1 MKRISAERH
10 LSKRELEGLIRQER
24 EKRSLERLIFIRD
37 LYDGEGVERAAGKLG
52 RVKATGYS
60 WLKRWNAGG
69 VEGLKPDFTEAG
81 RPPKLSAEERDELK
95 EMLLERDD
103 WTTGEVRSLI
113 RERFGVEYSTRSVYR
128 ILRSL
133 GMRYGKPYPK
143 DYRRPED
150 AEERLKRRVEEAS
163 KEGGR
168 FLVGFLDE
176 CRPQT
181 GSNTRRVWSFG
192 DPEIRKDTTRYKA
205 NTFGFYAPWGGSV
218 VCFKEDSRKESVCEF
233 LEEIREENLDG
244 RILLIL
250 DNFASHRAEKTREKA
265 GELDIRL
272 VYLPPYSPDLNPI
285 EQIWRGL
292 KRRISTALFRTREG
306 FMKLIEE
313 TYHQLSKKISYAEGW
328 IHKFL
333 PEQFNQ
339 LCP

>member
-1 MKRISAERH
+1 
-10 LSKRELEGLIRQER
+10 
-24 EKRSLERLIFIRD
+24 
-37 LYDGEGVERAAGKLG
+37 
-52 RVKATGYS
+52 
-60 WLKRWNAGG
+60 
-69 VEGLKPDFTEAG
+69 
-81 RPPKLSAEERDELK
+81 
-95 EMLLERDD
+95 MLLERDD
-103 WTTGEVRSLI
+103 WTTGEVGSLI

-133 GMRYGKPYPK
+133 GMRYGKPYPR

-168 FLVGFLDE
+168 FMVGFLDE

-192 DPEIRKDTTRYKA
+192 DPEIRKDTTKYKA

-218 VCFKEDSRKESVCEF
+218 VCFKENSRKESVCEF

-313 TYHQLSKKISYAEGW
+313 TYNQLSKKISYAEGW
-328 IHKFL
+328 IYKFL

-339 LCP
+339 LCPKL